1 MRGETWRKANLG
13 ELASFIGGCGF
24 PDKFQGGKEA
34 EIPFYKVSDM
44 SFPGNEIALLVAN
57 NYVSR
62 TLASRQGWKIAPPGG
77 IAFAK
82 VGAALLLNR
91 RRFIQR
97 DSLVDNNMMVA
108 IPGDHLN
115 STWLY
120 WWLQTIDFGRF
131 VQPGVVPSVN
141 QAQLRSIEVFLPP
154 LLEQRRIAEILDTV
168 DEAIR
173 RTEQVIAKLQQMKQ
187 GLLHDL
193 LTRGIDE
200 NGELR
205 PPPEEAPHL
214 YKDSPL
220 GLIPRNWDYS
230 ELRRTGTWLSGGTPP
245 KNEPRFWGGS
255 IPWVSPKDMKCFLME
270 DTEDHVTT
278 SGASVGSQR
287 VSPGAVLIVVRGM
300 ILAHTFPVCITLR
313 EMTFNQDIKA
323 LVPRQEISGLFLA
336 YWMVCNKDSLLGI
349 VTEATHGTKRIDMD
363 DLGDL
368 LIALPPK
375 NEVQNILNRLQAL
388 DRDLLANNNYLLK
401 LRSVKSGLMH
411 DLLTGRIRVPTDSV
425 CVEVNP
431 TEVA

>member
-1 MRGETWRKANLG
+1 MGADGLPQVPLRDVVRRV
-13 ELASFIGGCGF
+13 IGGGTPPRSVAAYWAGDIPWASVKDFSDEMTDLTDTVEHISSSGLHASSSNLIPADIPLVCTRMAVGRCAMTSRDTAINQDVKALE
-24 PDKFQGGKEA
+24 PIPTIIEA
-34 EIPFYKVSDM
+34 RYLLHCMKNLQSRLDSIGVGSTVKGVSLKD
-44 SFPGNEIALLVAN
+44 
-57 NYVSR
+57 
-62 TLASRQGWKIAPPGG
+62 
-77 IAFAK
+77 
-82 VGAALLLNR
+82 LLNQA
-91 RRFIQR
+91 IL
-97 DSLVDNNMMVA
+97 SLPM
-108 IPGDHLN
+108 P
-115 STWLY
+115 
-120 WWLQTIDFGRF
+120 
-131 VQPGVVPSVN
+131 
-141 QAQLRSIEVFLPP
+141 
-154 LLEQRRIAEILDTV
+154 EQRRIAEILDTV